1 MCLAIAMYIL
11 TGTFGILSKV
21 FMAIGIFLLT
31 FLGRTIF
38 FVCALLYTV
47 KPLSRKTNT
56 IRLNVQQVER
66 SPDLPLPVEQE

>member
-38 FVCALLYTV
+38 FVCALLCPA
-47 KPLSRKTNT
+47 KPLPRQTNT
-56 IRLNVQQVER
+56 TRLNAQQLER
-66 SPDLPLPVEQE
+66 ISDLPLPVEEE